1 VAPGDP
7 LIRWDWV
14 ASHLDELAFRL
25 AEHALFT
32 VVAVGIGFALSF
44 ALAIA
49 ALRQPRVSAVIT
61 GIAGT
66 LYTIPSLALF
76 ALLIP
81 VTGLSFLT
89 AEIALV
95 SYTILILFRA
105 IVSGVAS
112 VPPEVR
118 QAADGLG
125 FSRWQR
131 LWRVE
136 LPVALP
142 VIVGGLR
149 LATVTTIGL
158 VTVTALIGQGG
169 LGRLIV
175 DGYQRFFA
183 TPLVVGAV
191 LSVALA
197 FAADAAFLGAQR
209 ALTPWSRGTAVEAA
223 ASARP
228 GAR

>member
-1 VAPGDP
+1 MAPGDP
-7 LIRWDWV
+7 LVRWDWV
-14 ASHLDELAFRL
+14 LGHLGLIGTRL
-25 AEHALFT
+25 AEHVLFT
-32 VVAVGIGFALSF
+32 VVAVGVGFVLSF
-44 ALAIA
+44 ALALLTIRVPR
-49 ALRQPRVSAVIT
+49 ALGPLT
-61 GIAGT
+61 GTAGI

-81 VTGLSFLT
+81 FTVLSFVT

-95 SYTILILFRA
+95 SYTILILVRSISA
-105 IVSGVAS
+105 GVAG
-112 VPPEVR
+112 VPPDVR
-118 QAADGLG
+118 EAAAGMG
-125 FSRWQR
+125 YTRWQQ

-149 LATVTTIGL
+149 LATVTVIGL

-169 LGRLIV
+169 LGALIV
-175 DGYQRFFA
+175 DGRQRFFA

-197 FAADAAFLGAQR
+197 FAADAGLLRVQR
-209 ALTPWSRGTAVEAA
+209 LLTPWSRGRAA
-223 ASARP
+223 
-228 GAR
+228 